1 MTGAMWLRNLV
12 AFAVQAG
19 VLVLAGAL
27 LARLFRIREPRASLA
42 YWRTLLVVCL
52 LLPLCQPW
60 QTVTAPATEAVTT
73 APVAGASIENATP
86 ARVPSAERAA
96 ISLERVVLIVL
107 AGGLAARGAWLVLGA
122 WVLGRIR
129 REATPLDPLPEAITR
144 AQERVGVSAAMCVST
159 RVAGPLTF
167 GLLRPVVVFP
177 PGVTAMEGS
186 VQHAIACHELLHVR
200 RRDWVFQVI
209 EESVRTIFWFHPA
222 IWWLVGHIQLTREQV
237 VDQAAV
243 RLMDSRER
251 YVEALLAVAI
261 AKSPGILTPAP
272 AFLRRSLLKKRVAQI
287 LQESTMTTRR
297 LILAMGAS
305 AGALVLAAAL
315 VVRSFPLEA
324 QGQPQTSSGKAVAI
338 VKGGEHLLH
347 GELPEY
353 PRRAIQQHV
362 EGDVTLDLAVDDRG
376 EVSDARV
383 LNGPDELRKVA
394 LEAVLGWHYAPSS
407 IRSAS
412 TQATLRFN
420 LAAANS
426 LEAANTVYRGAGYL
440 TETKG
445 VAYTTDVKGVTY
457 TTGMKEEKGELTN
470 AQRLERMMV
479 ELQQAMQDP
488 NLSASQRD
496 EYKQKAVE
504 VKQKMEHI
512 RAETEVV
519 DGREKREFV
528 VSEIGV
534 IGAAYTGP
542 RRLVAFRTE
551 RVSADAAGE
560 VMKRSGLKIGD
571 TMTEDAM
578 KKLREAATAVDEHF
592 RLNIYDDGHGGVTV
606 ALVSD

>member
-1 MTGAMWLRNLV
+1 MTAAMWLRNLV

-19 VLVLAGAL
+19 VLVLAGSL

-60 QTVTAPATEAVTT
+60 QTVAAPSTEGVTT
-73 APVAGASIENATP
+73 APVADAPTESVSE
-86 ARVPSAERAA
+86 ARVPSAERGS
-96 ISLERVVLIVL
+96 ISFERVVLIVL
-107 AGGLAARGAWLVLGA
+107 AAGLASRGAWLVIGA

-129 REATPLDPLPEAITR
+129 REATPLEPLPEAITR

-177 PGVTAMEGS
+177 PGVTAMEES

-200 RRDWVFQVI
+200 RRDWLFQVI
-209 EESVRTIFWFHPA
+209 EEGVRTIFWFHPA

-243 RLMDSRER
+243 RLIDSRER

-324 QGQPQTSSGKAVAI
+324 QGQPQTSSGKPVEI

-353 PRRAIQQHV
+353 PKRAIEQKV
-362 EGDVTLDLAVDDRG
+362 EGDVTLDLAVDDHG

-383 LNGPDELRKVA
+383 LNGPDELRKAA
-394 LEAVLGWHYAPSS
+394 LESVLSWHFAPSS

-412 TQATLRFN
+412 TQTTLRFH
-420 LAAANS
+420 LGAANAQYPRHR
-426 LEAANTVYRGAGYL
+426 LHRGK
-440 TETKG
+440 KG
-445 VAYTTDVKGVTY
+445 
-457 TTGMKEEKGELTN
+457 
-470 AQRLERMMV
+470 
-479 ELQQAMQDP
+479 
-488 NLSASQRD
+488 
-496 EYKQKAVE
+496 
-504 VKQKMEHI
+504 
-512 RAETEVV
+512 
-519 DGREKREFV
+519 
-528 VSEIGV
+528 
-534 IGAAYTGP
+534 
-542 RRLVAFRTE
+542 
-551 RVSADAAGE
+551 
-560 VMKRSGLKIGD
+560 
-571 TMTEDAM
+571 
-578 KKLREAATAVDEHF
+578 
-592 RLNIYDDGHGGVTV
+592 
-606 ALVSD
+606 

>member
-1 MTGAMWLRNLV
+1 
-12 AFAVQAG
+12 
-19 VLVLAGAL
+19 
-27 LARLFRIREPRASLA
+27 
-42 YWRTLLVVCL
+42 
-52 LLPLCQPW
+52 
-60 QTVTAPATEAVTT
+60 
-73 APVAGASIENATP
+73 
-86 ARVPSAERAA
+86 
-96 ISLERVVLIVL
+96 
-107 AGGLAARGAWLVLGA
+107 
-122 WVLGRIR
+122 
-129 REATPLDPLPEAITR
+129 
-144 AQERVGVSAAMCVST
+144 
-159 RVAGPLTF
+159 
-167 GLLRPVVVFP
+167 
-177 PGVTAMEGS
+177 
-186 VQHAIACHELLHVR
+186 
-200 RRDWVFQVI
+200 
-209 EESVRTIFWFHPA
+209 
-222 IWWLVGHIQLTREQV
+222 
-237 VDQAAV
+237 
-243 RLMDSRER
+243 
-251 YVEALLAVAI
+251 
-261 AKSPGILTPAP
+261 
-272 AFLRRSLLKKRVAQI
+272 
-287 LQESTMTTRR
+287 MTTRR

-324 QGQPQTSSGKAVAI
+324 QGQPQTSSGKPEPVAI

-353 PRRAIQQHV
+353 PKRAIQQHV

-383 LNGPDELRKVA
+383 LNGPDELRKAA

-420 LAAANS
+420 LAAANT
-426 LEAANTVYRGAGYL
+426 LDAANTVYRG
-440 TETKG
+440 
-445 VAYTTDVKGVTY
+445 VAYLNEVKGVTY

-504 VKQKMEHI
+504 VKQQMAHI

-519 DGREKREFV
+519 NGREKREFV
-528 VSEIGV
+528 VSDDRRPSEL
-534 IGAAYTGP
+534 AYAGP

-571 TMTEDAM
+571 TVTEDAM

>member
-1 MTGAMWLRNLV
+1 MTAAMWLRNLV

-27 LARLFRIREPRASLA
+27 LARLFRIREPRPSLA
-42 YWRTLLVVCL
+42 YWRTLLLVCL

-60 QTVTAPATEAVTT
+60 QIVTAPSAAVVTT
-73 APVAGASIENATP
+73 APVADASNGSVSEV
-86 ARVPSAERAA
+86 REPSAEPAS
-96 ISLERVVLIVL
+96 ISLERVVLVVL
-107 AGGLAARGAWLVLGA
+107 AGGLAARGAWLVIGA

-129 REATPLDPLPEAITR
+129 RTATPLEPLPEAITR

-177 PGVTAMEGS
+177 PGVTAMDGS

-200 RRDWVFQVI
+200 RRDWLFQVI

-243 RLMDSRER
+243 RLIDSRER

-305 AGALVLAAAL
+305 AGALALAAVL

-324 QGQPQTSSGKAVAI
+324 QGQPQTASGKPVTI

-353 PRRAIQQHV
+353 PKRAMQQHV
-362 EGDVTLDLAVDDRG
+362 EGDVTLDLAVDDQG

-383 LNGPDELRKVA
+383 LNGPDELRKAA
-394 LEAVLGWHYAPSS
+394 LEAVLGWHYAASS

-420 LAAANS
+420 LAAAANAEFRGVAYMVES
-426 LEAANTVYRGAGYL
+426 RGEPAKGELSPAQKTERMIAELEAALRDPKVTGTQREEYQQKL
-440 TETKG
+440 
-445 VAYTTDVKGVTY
+445 VAIRQDL
-457 TTGMKEEKGELTN
+457 EKI
-470 AQRLERMMV
+470 R
-479 ELQQAMQDP
+479 
-488 NLSASQRD
+488 ASQGRRV
-496 EYKQKAVE
+496 YV
-504 VKQKMEHI
+504 
-512 RAETEVV
+512 TG
-519 DGREKREFV
+519 DGIEREKSDR
-528 VSEIGV
+528 S
-534 IGAAYTGP
+534 TGP
-542 RRLVAFRTE
+542 LRLVAFKTE
-551 RVSADAAGE
+551 RVSQDAAAE
-560 VMKRSGLKIGD
+560 VLKRTGLKIGD
-571 TMTEDAM
+571 PITEDAM
-578 KKLREAATAVDEHF
+578 KNLRAAATAVDEHF
-592 RLNIYDDGHGGVTV
+592 YVNMRDDGKGGISIV
-606 ALVSD
+606 LVSRD